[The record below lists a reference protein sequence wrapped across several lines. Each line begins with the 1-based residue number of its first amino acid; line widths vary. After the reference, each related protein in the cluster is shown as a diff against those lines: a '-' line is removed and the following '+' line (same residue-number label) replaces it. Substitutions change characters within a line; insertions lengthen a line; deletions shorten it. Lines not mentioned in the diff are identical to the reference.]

1 MLREAKFEILTTAA
15 RSYWGQTLEEIGR
28 HDFCHLASY
37 SALAEQAGHGQARL
51 FVYREGEYIMAFP
64 ILLREIPPKDAFANE
79 HWYDVTSVYGYAGP
93 LGNHPAIPASI
104 SRRFMEFV
112 NEYFEEHRIVSAFSR
127 LHPLLEQASILDD
140 FGEVAPVGWTLSVDL
155 KQPEEEQLNAYRRN
169 HRQDIK
175 HLQAMGVI
183 CEEAGIESLDAF
195 VSMYYENMDRVGA
208 SRDYYFSRSYFEH
221 FFNDMEGVAHLFI
234 CRHEGRPI
242 AGGIF
247 TLCRGI
253 VQWYLSGSTSDF
265 DGPPPTK
272 LMFDVARRWAIAQG
286 AEVIHLGGGVGGARD
301 SLYNFKRGFT
311 SREHIYS
318 IWRKVVNE
326 EVYWELTRRLAG
338 EETPLLNNGYFP
350 LYRSPALQ
358 TVGESVVD
366 AAHAAGDCL

>member
-1 MLREAKFEILTTAA
+1 MLQDVKFEILTTADRPLWA
-15 RSYWGQTLEEIGR
+15 QALDEIGR

-51 FVYREGEYIMAFP
+51 FVYREGEYKMAFP
-64 ILLREIPPKDAFANE
+64 ILLREIPQQDVFAGE
-79 HWYDVTSVYGYAGP
+79 CWKDVTSVYGYAGP
-93 LGNHPAIPASI
+93 IANRPMLPKLV
-104 SRRFMEFV
+104 SRQFMEFV
-112 NEYFEEHRIVSAFSR
+112 HKYFLENRVVSAFSR
-127 LHPLLEQASILDD
+127 MHPLLEQSSILDG

-155 KQPEEEQLNAYRRN
+155 KQPEEEQLSAYRRN

-175 HLQAMGVI
+175 HLQAMGVE
-183 CEEAGIESLDAF
+183 CGEAGIEGLDVF

-221 FFNDMEGVAHLFI
+221 FFTDMEGVTHLFI

-253 VQWYLSGSTSDF
+253 VQWYLSGSTADF

-272 LMFDVARRWAIAQG
+272 LMFDVARRWAIAQE

-311 SREHIYS
+311 SREHTYS
-318 IWRKVVNE
+318 VWRQIVNE
-326 EVYWELTRRLAG
+326 EIYWDLARHAAG
-338 EETPLLNNGYFP
+338 EAALLPSDGYFP
-350 LYRSPALQ
+350 IYRSPAFQ
-358 TVGESVVD
+358 AAGESKVD
-366 AAHAAGDCL
+366 AAHAAGDRQ